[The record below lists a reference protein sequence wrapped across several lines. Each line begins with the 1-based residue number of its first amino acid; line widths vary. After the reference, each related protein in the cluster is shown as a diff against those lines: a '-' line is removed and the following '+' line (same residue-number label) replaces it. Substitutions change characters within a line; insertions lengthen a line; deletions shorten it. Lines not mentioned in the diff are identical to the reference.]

1 MDSSWSESS
10 DTSLV
15 IAVGRFDQ
23 QALAEIYRRHGG
35 PVHNLAVRVLQ
46 DHQLADDVTQDV
58 FVELWNDP
66 TRYDA
71 DRASLRSWLLMKAHG
86 RAVDLVRAEEARRKR
101 NDRQLNDRVT
111 GSERNERYDLDREI
125 WDLAVADRVQLALHE
140 LGPSERKAIT
150 LAYFGGHSYRTV
162 AEMLG
167 EAEGTTK
174 SRIRNGL
181 KLMSRKLR
189 DLDDAHHDAHHDTH
203 TDPHTNPPKQQRNS
217 QQPRDMQEGDR

>member
-1 MDSSWSESS
+1 MDSSRSASS

-46 DHQLADDVTQDV
+46 DHQLADDITQDV

-101 NDRQLNDRVT
+101 TERQLNDRVT
-111 GSERNERYDLDREI
+111 SSERTERYDLDREV
-125 WDLAVADRVQLALHE
+125 WDLAVADRVQVALKE
-140 LGPSERKAIT
+140 LGAAERKAIT

-189 DLDDAHHDAHHDTH
+189 DLDDSHHDTKNE
-203 TDPHTNPPKQQRNS
+203 TKNETKSNPGSEQNQS
-217 QQPRDMQEGDR
+217 RDQQEGDR